1 MAFDR
6 MQRRM
11 SAARLAN
18 ERALVRVRKPE
29 PVFRENVFLFCKN
42 WVACFRLSMICLRN
56 ENFEEGAHDAHHK

>member
-18 ERALVRVRKPE
+18 ERTLVRVRRPE
-29 PVFRENVFLFCKN
+29 PVFRENVFLF
-42 WVACFRLSMICLRN
+42 LQELGCLFPL
-56 ENFEEGAHDAHHK
+56 EHDLFAKREL